1 MYICALVCVKWFV
14 GGGQRTGDEFLRT
27 GFFFFFS
34 MIPKSKNQ
42 MLSCLVKTKGK
53 KYLYLKNSAV
63 SSRVNH
69 GSIVEACIVSFRR
82 ILGHRT
88 GQLNSH

>member
-1 MYICALVCVKWFV
+1 MVREPA
-14 GGGQRTGDEFLRT
+14 GGNEFLLISSYK
-27 GFFFFFS
+27 FFFFS

-53 KYLYLKNSAV
+53 KYLKNSAV

-88 GQLNSH
+88 WQLNSH